1 MNLRSRVSIFDI
13 FTTRTTINTAQLA
26 ELVNFIVF
34 NRGYK
39 LDPVAVKAMLTVK
52 PLTTTPIGALFTRAL
67 DLHKD
72 NLFSFVRIPSA
83 VVATP
88 EVVTYSHVTF
98 DLKQINTSS
107 DQNLYAM
114 VKALPD
120 FADTIFCNVTA
131 LLRRTGEPIDALNMQ
146 SVIIRDLLS
155 RSYYDNRSTAWL
167 TPSLLRYLC
176 RFYNMSMSSA
186 VGTVYNLT
194 YYEQQ
199 TVAIVFALFFLQR
212 VSDTQTAEA
221 MIKTTNLGL
230 GSAMQINDVI
240 TRLKDVLTTKYDA
253 LSLDD
258 VCIGINQLGIGRLAN
273 INRKF
278 LYTRMRSIGPDVFT
292 SAMALEYP
300 PYWCYL
306 VLATLSGRKMGLTN
320 TLKRN
325 DIAKD
330 APVFADDLLKSQ
342 SFLPSL

>member
-1 MNLRSRVSIFDI
+1 
-13 FTTRTTINTAQLA
+13 
-26 ELVNFIVF
+26 
-34 NRGYK
+34 
-39 LDPVAVKAMLTVK
+39 
-52 PLTTTPIGALFTRAL
+52 
-67 DLHKD
+67 
-72 NLFSFVRIPSA
+72 
-83 VVATP
+83 
-88 EVVTYSHVTF
+88 
-98 DLKQINTSS
+98 
-107 DQNLYAM
+107 
-114 VKALPD
+114 
-120 FADTIFCNVTA
+120 
-131 LLRRTGEPIDALNMQ
+131 
-146 SVIIRDLLS
+146 
-155 RSYYDNRSTAWL
+155 
-167 TPSLLRYLC
+167 
-176 RFYNMSMSSA
+176 
-186 VGTVYNLT
+186 
-194 YYEQQ
+194 
-199 TVAIVFALFFLQR
+199 LFFLQR